1 MRSVPIILI
10 IVSTIILSSCASGYK
25 YMQPEKIVYSNKLT
39 EDGLQ
44 FSYFYNVLSETDN
57 DDYSKKEIKS
67 PIKVLAVK
75 IKNETGRKLD
85 IGEDVLFLKNGQPVE
100 TVSPKQVESQIK
112 QGTLGYLFYLLLT
125 PMNLTISREDNTD
138 TYPIGLAVGPGIAF
152 GNMIY
157 ASSANS
163 TFKKNL
169 ITENILT
176 RQVGDGETVYGL
188 LCILGSSMDPITIKL
203 K

>member
-125 PMNLTISREDNTD
+125 PMNLTISRGTIQ
-138 TYPIGLAVGPGIAF
+138 TPIPLAWPSG
-152 GNMIY
+152 
-157 ASSANS
+157 
-163 TFKKNL
+163 
-169 ITENILT
+169 
-176 RQVGDGETVYGL
+176 RGL
-188 LCILGSSMDPITIKL
+188 LLGI
-203 K
+203 